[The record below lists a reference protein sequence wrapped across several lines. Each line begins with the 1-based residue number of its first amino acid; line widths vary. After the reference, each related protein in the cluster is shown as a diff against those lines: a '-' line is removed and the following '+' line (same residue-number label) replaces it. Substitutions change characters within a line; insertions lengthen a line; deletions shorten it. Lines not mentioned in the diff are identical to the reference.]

1 MIAAKYGHEMVVR
14 QLLDAGAVL
23 SMLNNHGKTPLQLA
37 RDIGFKHVA
46 SLLLAAAKEQKEKK
60 RKEKEKKNGGLSKR
74 VFKRVS
80 STLKRS

>member
-14 QLLDAGAVL
+14 QLLDAVL
-23 SMLNNHGKTPLQLA
+23 SMLNNDGKTPLQLA

-46 SLLLAAAKEQKEKK
+46 SLLVAAAKEQKEQK
-60 RKEKEKKNGGLSKR
+60 RKEKKKKNGGLSKR